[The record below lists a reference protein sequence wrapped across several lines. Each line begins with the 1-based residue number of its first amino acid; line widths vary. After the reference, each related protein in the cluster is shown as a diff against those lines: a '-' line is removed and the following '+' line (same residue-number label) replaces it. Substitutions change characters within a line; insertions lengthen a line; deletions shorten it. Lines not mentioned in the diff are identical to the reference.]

1 MTLDAP
7 APLARLAAGDS
18 AAMRAFH
25 AEHAPALRRFVR
37 TRLGDA
43 AAVDDVVQ
51 EVFLAAWQSAGAFRG
66 EGDPRS
72 WLFTIARRTATRH
85 DRRAQP
91 APTETETLAQLAE
104 AAGFGSADPE
114 RLVARAQQQAALDR
128 ALERLS
134 AADREIIALRDRAGL
149 TGPQAAEA
157 LGITLHTAKI
167 RLHRARLRLM
177 AALREELPDG

>member
-1 MTLDAP
+1 MSPDGP
-7 APLARLAAGDS
+7 NPLAQIAAGDPG
-18 AAMRAFH
+18 ALRAFH
-25 AEHAPALRRFVR
+25 AEHAPSLRRFVR

-51 EVFLAAWQSAGAFRG
+51 EVFLAAWQSAADFRG
-66 EGDPRS
+66 DGDPRS

-85 DRRAQP
+85 DRRALP
-91 APTETETLAQLAE
+91 APTEADTLVQLAE
-104 AAGFGSADPE
+104 AAGYGSADPE
-114 RLVARAQQQAALDR
+114 QLVARAQQRAALDR
-128 ALERLS
+128 ALACLRP
-134 AADREIIALRDRAGL
+134 ADREIIALRDRAGL

-157 LGITLHTAKI
+157 LGITLHAAKI